1 MRISRPVRYCA
12 RGFPPLL
19 MLWLAALSLST
30 SAARAAN
37 FTRYVDTFSGTAAGA
52 PDFGTGGG
60 AADTYPGA
68 VTPFGM
74 LSLSPDTVPSTVNFA
89 GGYSYPDHQLSGFS
103 LTHLSGAG
111 CAAAQDFPFLP
122 TTAPVTTSPAEL
134 GSSSIE
140 TSYLASFSHS
150 EEHASPGYYQ
160 VELNPGTAAAIDSQL
175 TATPRAGAGLFT
187 YPTGSHA
194 NMLINAGGSA
204 TADTAAGV
212 QIDPAARLVTG
223 SASSAHFC
231 YEKNAY
237 TVYFAAQFDRP
248 FSAYGTWTKQLL
260 LPFST
265 SSSDFAPDA
274 LNYTPL
280 PGGPSSLPF
289 NPSSTAQ
296 AGAYVSFDTASDP
309 NVEMRVGLSYVSS
322 ADALENLREE
332 TGTESFEK
340 LRAASDA
347 AWNAALGRIRIQGG
361 TTADR
366 RTFYT
371 ALYHALLEPSVFS
384 DENGSYIGMD
394 GQVHTVAPGHAQYAN
409 YSGWDIYR
417 SEIPLLSL
425 LYPGRVSDMV
435 QSLLNDQQQ
444 SGWLPKWPFADGQ
457 TDVMAGDSAD
467 PIVADAWAFGARSFG
482 AEAALQ
488 AMLKGA
494 TAYGVGTDAD
504 YVERPALLE
513 YEQLGYIP
521 HEENGSVVEATLLP
535 TLPWGSV
542 STTLEYTTDDFA
554 IARFAA
560 TAACDTTTYRE
571 FMSRSGNWQKLYD
584 PSAGYLEPRDADGA
598 FLSGAGATET
608 DDFVEGDA
616 AQYTWMVPYDLAA
629 LFGRMGGRAHAR
641 ARLNSFFEQLNS
653 GPDST
658 TAFLGNE
665 PTLETPWEYDWL
677 GQPFKTQAVIRQAL
691 LTLYGSGPSGYPGND
706 DLGEM
711 SSWYVFGALGLYP
724 EIPGTPILA
733 LGSPLFP
740 RAVIHVDGHRVT
752 ILAPRASN
760 TTPFVHQLTIN
771 RHVFRR
777 PWITYAALAKGATLT
792 YRLGAHPRRGWA
804 ASAAA
809 TPPSFASTTA
819 PPPCTN
825 PAAYRARRHQRP

>member
-1 MRISRPVRYCA
+1 MKISRLA
-12 RGFPPLL
+12 RSWARALPLFSV
-19 MLWLAALSLST
+19 LWVATLSLST
-30 SAARAAN
+30 ISARAAD
-37 FTRYVDTFSGTAAGA
+37 FTKYVDAFSGTAAGA
-52 PDFGTGGG
+52 PDYGTGGG

-68 VTPFGM
+68 VAPFGM
-74 LSLSPDTVPSTVNFA
+74 LSWSPATVPSTVNFA
-89 GGYSYPDHQLSGFS
+89 AGYSYPDHQLSGFS

-122 TTAPVTTSPAEL
+122 TTAPVTSSPAEL

-140 TSYLASFSHS
+140 ARYLASFSHA

-160 VELNPGTAAAIDSQL
+160 VELDPGTADAISTQL
-175 TATPRAGAGLFT
+175 TATPRAGAGVFT
-187 YPTGSHA
+187 YPTGSDA
-194 NMLINAGGSA
+194 SMLINAGGSA
-204 TADTAAGV
+204 TADTAASV
-212 QIDPAARLVTG
+212 EIDPAARIVSG

-231 YEKNAY
+231 YQQNAY

-260 LPFST
+260 VPSST
-265 SSSDFAPDA
+265 SGFDTNPAA
-274 LNYTPL
+274 LSYTPL
-280 PGGPSSLPF
+280 PGGPSSLPG
-289 NPSSTAQ
+289 NPSGTAQ

-309 NVEMRVGLSYVSS
+309 NVEVRVGLSYVSA
-322 ADALENLREE
+322 ADALQNLREE
-332 TGTESFEK
+332 TGSKSFEQ

-347 AWNAALGRIRIQGG
+347 AWNAALGRIRIHGG

-384 DENGSYIGMD
+384 DENDTYRGMD

-457 TDVMAGDSAD
+457 TDVMVGDSAD
-467 PIVADAWAFGARSFG
+467 PIIADAWAFGARSFS
-482 AEAALQ
+482 AQTALQ
-488 AMLKGA
+488 AMVKGA
-494 TAYGVGTDAD
+494 TQYGVSTNAD
-504 YVERPALLE
+504 YVERPALRE
-513 YEQLGYIP
+513 YEQLGYVP
-521 HEENGSVVEATLLP
+521 HEENGNAVEATLDP
-535 TLPWGSV
+535 TVPWGSV

-560 TAACDTTTYRE
+560 DAACDTASYRE
-571 FMSRSGNWQKLYD
+571 FMARSGDWEKLYD

-598 FLSGAGATET
+598 FVSGAGATET

-629 LFGRMGGRAHAR
+629 LFDEMGGRAQAS
-641 ARLNSFFEQLNS
+641 ARLDSFFKQLNS
-653 GPDST
+653 GPDSIS
-658 TAFLGNE
+658 AFLGNE

-677 GQPFKTQAVIRQAL
+677 GQPFKTQAVIRRAL
-691 LTLYGSGPSGYPGND
+691 LTLYGPGPAAYPGND

-740 RAVIHVDGHRVT
+740 RAVIDVDGHQVT
-752 ILAPRASN
+752 IGAPKASDK
-760 TTPFVHQLTIN
+760 TPFVRGLTIN
-771 RHVFRR
+771 RHVVRR
-777 PWITYAALAKGATLT
+777 PWITYSTLAKGADLT
-792 YRLGAHPRRGWA
+792 YRLAAHPSRGWA
-804 ASAAA
+804 ASTNA
-809 TPPSFASTTA
+809 TPPSFAPTSA
-819 PPPCTN
+819 PPSCSI
-825 PAAYRARRHQRP
+825 AAHGESVR